1 MIKVTRL
8 NGKELY
14 INAEMIRMVEGT
26 PDSVITLTDNTK
38 VIVREP
44 PEEIVARVIA
54 YRQKARQGLSGRM
67 ESR

>member
-54 YRQKARQGLSGRM
+54 YQQKARQGLSGRM